1 MKNIF
6 IIIVIFSL
14 GLIVTEDINAEVRE
28 IMLICGVEHGVRE
41 SNIYVHIKPETISMI
56 ERNSKVRD
64 KTKGSMRMVL
74 FVIDEGPLSTIES
87 ITNISESVDQK
98 SYESNLNMQK
108 ITLDKDDLILKLFK
122 LDGSLLERDE
132 CNVLGSNITFDE
144 HVQNRVN
151 YLQELER
158 TY

>member
-1 MKNIF
+1 
-6 IIIVIFSL
+6 
-14 GLIVTEDINAEVRE
+14 
-28 IMLICGVEHGVRE
+28 
-41 SNIYVHIKPETISMI
+41 MI

-64 KTKGSMRMVL
+64 KTSGSMRMLL

-122 LDGSLLERDE
+122 LDVSLLERDK

>member
-14 GLIVTEDINAEVRE
+14 GLIVTEDTNADVRE
-28 IMLICGVEHGVRE
+28 MMLMCGVEHGVRE

-74 FVIDEGPLSTIES
+74 FVLDEGPLSTIES
-87 ITNISESVDQK
+87 TTNISESIDQK

-108 ITLDKDDLILKLFK
+108 ITLHKDDLILKLFK
-122 LDGSLLERDE
+122 LDGSLLEGDE
-132 CNVLGSNITFDE
+132 CSVLASNISFDE
-144 HVQNRVN
+144 HIQNRVN
-151 YLQELER
+151 YLQELEL